1 MARPYGSRNR
11 ISEDIREKVSALI
24 DSNLS
29 RIEADLEG
37 LSPFQRMKVILD
49 LMQYCVPKYQPIGSE
64 LTEIT
69 EFDLTLDLGRT

>member
-1 MARPYGSRNR
+1 MARPIGSKNR
-11 ISEDIREKVSALI
+11 ISEDIRATVSAMI
-24 DSNLS
+24 ESNLS

-64 LTEIT
+64 LAEIT
-69 EFDLTLDLGRT
+69 EFDLTLDLGRS